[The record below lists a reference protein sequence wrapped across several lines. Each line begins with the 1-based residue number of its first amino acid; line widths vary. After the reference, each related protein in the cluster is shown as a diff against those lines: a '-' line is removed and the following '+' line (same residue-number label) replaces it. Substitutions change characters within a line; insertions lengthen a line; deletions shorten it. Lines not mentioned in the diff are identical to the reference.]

1 MELTQQQFHL
11 SLFFFVYKHTVR
23 LRVFT
28 VLCTN
33 VGIPTRRFRAQL
45 TFTRGYEISLL
56 RYPGSILRIS
66 FSPQIEY
73 NLL

>member
-28 VLCTN
+28 VLCMDIGTSTN
-33 VGIPTRRFRAQL
+33 RFRAQL
-45 TFTRGYEISLL
+45 IFT
-56 RYPGSILRIS
+56 
-66 FSPQIEY
+66 
-73 NLL
+73 